1 MSMDSVTN
9 EPYLAFS
16 FDATGCPSVR
26 QVHLKPSLLSA
37 KFSSGAKQSPV
48 VRLAVKP
55 RLVAVRA
62 QAAGG
67 ESDGGKKQVEV
78 SYSPQRRME
87 EYAQETDPTRE
98 KRGPGALTLF
108 SPSKVNVFL
117 RITRKRPDGYHE
129 LASLFHA
136 ISLGDTLK
144 FSFSPSNTR
153 DALTTNAP
161 GVPLDSSNLV
171 IKALDLFR
179 RKTGIQKYFWV
190 HLDKK
195 VPTGAG
201 LGGGSGNAA
210 TALWAANR
218 MCGNVASEADLL
230 EWSADIGSDISFFF
244 SQGAAY
250 CTGRGEIVED
260 VTPILPLDLPLVLMK
275 PPEAC
280 STADVYRK
288 FRLDRA
294 SKEDPGVL
302 LERVR
307 QEGIT
312 QATCVNDLE
321 PPAFE
326 VLPSLKSF
334 KTRVATA
341 GRGRYSAVFMSGSG
355 STIVGVGHPDPPEL
369 IYDDD
374 AYANVF
380 VSEARFILR
389 QPGDWYHPYPAGE
402 GSAGAT
408 LDRPDAAAA
417 MGSYEPGKPASG
429 VANLNELK
437 LPFSYEA

>member
-1 MSMDSVTN
+1 
-9 EPYLAFS
+9 
-16 FDATGCPSVR
+16 
-26 QVHLKPSLLSA
+26 
-37 KFSSGAKQSPV
+37 
-48 VRLAVKP
+48 
-55 RLVAVRA
+55 
-62 QAAGG
+62 
-67 ESDGGKKQVEV
+67 
-78 SYSPQRRME
+78 ME
-87 EYAQETDPTRE
+87 EYAQEADPSRE

-294 SKEDPGVL
+294 SKEDPAVL

-334 KTRVATA
+334 KTRVAAA

-355 STIVGVGHPDPPEL
+355 STIVGVGHPDPPEF

-380 VSEARFILR
+380 ISGALCRRCALCPRCMLQSTGIMSFLMPPTTVAYTLFITR
-389 QPGDWYHPYPAGE
+389 IPHSDQAHPPL
-402 GSAGAT
+402 SSPPPPPLSPPHPPT
-408 LDRPDAAAA
+408 
-417 MGSYEPGKPASG
+417 
-429 VANLNELK
+429 
-437 LPFSYEA
+437 PFSSHPPSPNTSPLPTPPHPSLSNQRHALS

>member
-1 MSMDSVTN
+1 MQALS
-9 EPYLAFS
+9 A
-16 FDATGCPSVR
+16 AGCPATQQIR
-26 QVHLKPSLLSA
+26 LKPSLLTA
-37 KFSSGAKQSPV
+37 KFQSTVKQSPV
-48 VRLAVKP
+48 VRLAVKR

-87 EYAQETDPTRE
+87 EYAQAADPTRE

-144 FSFSPSNTR
+144 FSFSPSNSR

-218 MCGNVASEADLL
+218 MCGDVASEAELL

-260 VTPILPLDLPLVLMK
+260 VTPILPSTCRS
-275 PPEAC
+275 C
-280 STADVYRK
+280 S
-288 FRLDRA
+288 
-294 SKEDPGVL
+294 
-302 LERVR
+302 
-307 QEGIT
+307 
-312 QATCVNDLE
+312 
-321 PPAFE
+321 
-326 VLPSLKSF
+326 
-334 KTRVATA
+334 
-341 GRGRYSAVFMSGSG
+341 
-355 STIVGVGHPDPPEL
+355 
-369 IYDDD
+369 
-374 AYANVF
+374 
-380 VSEARFILR
+380 
-389 QPGDWYHPYPAGE
+389 
-402 GSAGAT
+402 
-408 LDRPDAAAA
+408 
-417 MGSYEPGKPASG
+417 
-429 VANLNELK
+429 
-437 LPFSYEA
+437 

>member
-1 MSMDSVTN
+1 MSPGLKELRNSSLI
-9 EPYLAFS
+9 PA
-16 FDATGCPSVR
+16 ACPSVR
-26 QVHLKPSLLSA
+26 QVHLQPSLRTA
-37 KFSSGAKQSPV
+37 NFSSVKQSPV

-67 ESDGGKKQVEV
+67 EPDGGKKQVEV

-87 EYAQETDPTRE
+87 EYAQEADPSRE

-334 KTRVATA
+334 KTRVAAA

-355 STIVGVGHPDPPEL
+355 STIVGVGHPDPPEF

-374 AYANVF
+374 AHANVF

-389 QPGDWYHPYPAGE
+389 QLGDWYHPYPAGE